1 MKSLL
6 PLCLLVLLTA
16 CQRSDTTA
24 ASKDTGGVTT
34 AAAQPPA
41 EAKTSATVSTGG
53 AGASQTT
60 PTAVVASAQ
69 DAAASALVA
78 KAKGRWIRPDG
89 GYLLTIG
96 SVGADG
102 RADVGYFNP
111 NPVNVAWGTVKS
123 EGGQVKIQVEL
134 RDRNYPGC
142 LYKLTYV
149 PEKEQLAGTY
159 FQAQMQETY
168 DIVFVRE

>member
-1 MKSLL
+1 MKWLI
-6 PLCLLVLLTA
+6 PLLVIASLTA
-16 CQRSDTTA
+16 CRRSETA
-24 ASKDTGGVTT
+24 APAKEASAAVPAAKQEAAAPAVP
-34 AAAQPPA
+34 AAQP
-41 EAKTSATVSTGG
+41 KTP
-53 AGASQTT
+53 AGA
-60 PTAVVASAQ
+60 PAQ
-69 DAAASALVA
+69 AADASALLS

-96 SVGADG
+96 EIAADG
-102 RADVGYFNP
+102 RAEVGYFNP
-111 NPVNVAWGTVKS
+111 NPVNVAWGTVKN
-123 EGGQVKIQVEL
+123 EGGAVKIQVEL

>member
-16 CQRSDTTA
+16 CQRSEPAGTSKDSGGAATA
-24 ASKDTGGVTT
+24 ATPPQTETKT
-34 AAAQPPA
+34 AAAVP
-41 EAKTSATVSTGG
+41 TGG

-69 DAAASALVA
+69 DAVAAALVA